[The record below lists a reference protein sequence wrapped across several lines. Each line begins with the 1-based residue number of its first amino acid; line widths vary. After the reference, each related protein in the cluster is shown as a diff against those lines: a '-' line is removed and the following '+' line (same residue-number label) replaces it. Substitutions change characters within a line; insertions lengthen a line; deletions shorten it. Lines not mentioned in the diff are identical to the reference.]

1 MAIKDT
7 PKGLPDS
14 ALDFPRVIDDV
25 GQEYDPTEP
34 PKATLTKEDQEA
46 VDTQD
51 IVRYMEYKYPEMTA
65 EFLTIQQEQ
74 YELFLRKQHDYGPQN
89 VAVGSLLK
97 TKEDIKLSLL
107 GLWFRIQDKTER
119 IKTLLMREDGNS
131 VQDEPVVDSFNDISV
146 YGIMAQ
152 VVSRGKWAK

>member
-1 MAIKDT
+1 MKVIKDN
-7 PKGLPDS
+7 
-14 ALDFPRVIDDV
+14 PRSESE
-25 GQEYDPTEP
+25 EYDVIE
-34 PKATLTKEDQEA
+34 K
-46 VDTQD
+46 
-51 IVRYMEYKYPEMTA
+51 MEEEWPEMTQ
-65 EFLTIQQEQ
+65 EFKKIQREQ
-74 YELFLRKQHDYGPQN
+74 YELFLHKQHDYGPQN

-119 IKTLLMREDGNS
+119 IKTLLMRDDGNS
-131 VQDEPVVDSFNDISV
+131 VQDEPVVDSYNDISV

>member
-1 MAIKDT
+1 MIKDT

-14 ALDFPRVIDDV
+14 ALDFEREI
-25 GQEYDPTEP
+25 
-34 PKATLTKEDQEA
+34 PKATLTKEDQEM

-51 IVRYMEYKYPEMTA
+51 VVGYMEKKYPEMTK
-65 EFLTIQQEQ
+65 EFRQIQREQ

-119 IKTLLMREDGNS
+119 IKTLLMRDDGNS
-131 VQDEPVVDSFNDISV
+131 VADEPVVDSYNDISV

>member
-1 MAIKDT
+1 MIKDS

-14 ALDFPRVIDDV
+14 ALDFKREI
-25 GQEYDPTEP
+25 

-51 IVRYMEYKYPEMTA
+51 IVRYMERKYPEMTA
-65 EFLTIQQEQ
+65 EFLQIQSEQ

-119 IKTLLMREDGNS
+119 IKTLLMRDDGNS
-131 VQDEPVVDSFNDISV
+131 VQDEPVVDSYNDISV

>member
-7 PKGLPDS
+7 PKGQPDS

-34 PKATLTKEDQEA
+34 PRATLTKEDQEA

-51 IVRYMEYKYPEMTA
+51 IVKYMEHKYPEMTT

>member
-1 MAIKDT
+1 MIKDT

-14 ALDFPRVIDDV
+14 ALDFKREI
-25 GQEYDPTEP
+25 

-51 IVRYMEYKYPEMTA
+51 IVRYMENKYPEMTQ
-65 EFLTIQQEQ
+65 EFRTIQQEQ
-74 YELFLRKQHDYGPQN
+74 YELFLHKQHDYGPQN

-119 IKTLLMREDGNS
+119 IKTLLMRDDGNS

>member
-7 PKGLPDS
+7 PKGQPDS
-14 ALDFPRVIDDV
+14 ALDFPRVIDDI

-34 PKATLTKEDQEA
+34 PRATLTKEDQEA

-51 IVRYMEYKYPEMTA
+51 IVKYMEHKYPEMTT

>member
-1 MAIKDT
+1 MAIKDAPT
-7 PKGLPDS
+7 K
-14 ALDFPRVIDDV
+14 VIDDF
-25 GQEYDPTEP
+25 GQEYDPTEIP
-34 PKATLTKEDQEA
+34 RATLTKEDQEA

-51 IVRYMEYKYPEMTA
+51 IVKYMEHKYPEMTA
-65 EFLTIQQEQ
+65 EFLQIQSEQ

-119 IKTLLMREDGNS
+119 IKTLLMRDDGNS
-131 VQDEPVVDSFNDISV
+131 VQDEPVVDSYNDISV

>member
-1 MAIKDT
+1 MKDKVIKDNPT
-7 PKGLPDS
+7 
-14 ALDFPRVIDDV
+14 FVIDDV
-25 GQEYDPTEP
+25 GQEYDPTQGMP
-34 PKATLTKEDQEA
+34 VDVAYGNANGDED
-46 VDTQD
+46 V
-51 IVRYMEYKYPEMTA
+51 VGYMENKYPEMTK
-65 EFLTIQQEQ
+65 EFRTIQQEQ
-74 YELFLRKQHDYGPQN
+74 YELFLHKQHDYGPQN

-119 IKTLLMREDGNS
+119 IKTLLMRDDGNS
-131 VQDEPVVDSFNDISV
+131 VQDEPVVDSYNDISV

>member
-1 MAIKDT
+1 MTIKDT

-14 ALDFPRVIDDV
+14 ALDFPREVDDDV
-25 GQEYDPTEP
+25 VG
-34 PKATLTKEDQEA
+34 
-46 VDTQD
+46 
-51 IVRYMEYKYPEMTA
+51 YMEKKYPEMTK
-65 EFLTIQQEQ
+65 EFRQIQREQ

-119 IKTLLMREDGNS
+119 IKTLLMRDDGNS
-131 VQDEPVVDSFNDISV
+131 VQDEPVVDSYNDISV

-152 VVSRGKWAK
+152 VVARGKWAK

>member
-1 MAIKDT
+1 MMAIKDAPT
-7 PKGLPDS
+7 K
-14 ALDFPRVIDDV
+14 VIDDF
-25 GQEYDPTEP
+25 GQEYDPTEI
-34 PKATLTKEDQEA
+34 PKATLTKEEQEI

-51 IVRYMEYKYPEMTA
+51 IVRYMEHKYPEMTA
-65 EFLTIQQEQ
+65 EFLQIQSEQ

-119 IKTLLMREDGNS
+119 IKTLLMRGDGNS

>member
-1 MAIKDT
+1 MEIKDT
-7 PKGLPDS
+7 PKGQPDS
-14 ALDFPRVIDDV
+14 ALDFPRVVDDV
-25 GQEYDPTEP
+25 GQEYDPT
-34 PKATLTKEDQEA
+34 D
-46 VDTQD
+46 VQD
-51 IVRYMEYKYPEMTA
+51 DVISYMENKYPEMTQ
-65 EFLTIQQEQ
+65 EFRTIQQEQ
-74 YELFLRKQHDYGPQN
+74 YELFLHKQHDYGPQI

-119 IKTLLMREDGNS
+119 IKTLLMRDDKNS
-131 VQDEPVVDSFNDISV
+131 VQDEPVVDSYNDISV

>member
-1 MAIKDT
+1 MAIKDAPT
-7 PKGLPDS
+7 K
-14 ALDFPRVIDDV
+14 VIDDV
-25 GQEYDPTEP
+25 GQEYDPTQGMPVEI
-34 PKATLTKEDQEA
+34 AYGNANGDDD
-46 VDTQD
+46 V
-51 IVRYMEYKYPEMTA
+51 IGYMENKYPEMTK
-65 EFLTIQQEQ
+65 EFRTIQKEQ
-74 YELFLRKQHDYGPQN
+74 YELFLHKQHDYGPQN

-119 IKTLLMREDGNS
+119 IKTLLMRDDGNS
-131 VQDEPVVDSFNDISV
+131 VQDEPVVDSYNDISV

>member
-1 MAIKDT
+1 MMATKDSFMMIKDT
-7 PKGLPDS
+7 PKGMS
-14 ALDFPRVIDDV
+14 ADVAYGNANGDDDV
-25 GQEYDPTEP
+25 IG
-34 PKATLTKEDQEA
+34 
-46 VDTQD
+46 
-51 IVRYMEYKYPEMTA
+51 YMENKYPEMTK
-65 EFLTIQQEQ
+65 EFRTIQQEQ
-74 YELFLRKQHDYGPQN
+74 YELFLHKQHDYGPQN

-119 IKTLLMREDGNS
+119 IKTLLMRDDKNS
-131 VQDEPVVDSFNDISV
+131 VQDEPVVDSYNDISV

>member
-1 MAIKDT
+1 MTIKDT

-14 ALDFPRVIDDV
+14 ALDFPREVDDDV
-25 GQEYDPTEP
+25 VG
-34 PKATLTKEDQEA
+34 
-46 VDTQD
+46 
-51 IVRYMEYKYPEMTA
+51 YMEKKYPEITK
-65 EFLTIQQEQ
+65 EFRQIQREQ

-119 IKTLLMREDGNS
+119 IKTLLMRDDGNS
-131 VQDEPVVDSFNDISV
+131 VQDEPVVDSYNDISV

>member
-7 PKGLPDS
+7 PKGMP
-14 ALDFPRVIDDV
+14 VDV
-25 GQEYDPTEP
+25 AYGNANGDN
-34 PKATLTKEDQEA
+34 D
-46 VDTQD
+46 V
-51 IVRYMEYKYPEMTA
+51 VGYMENTYPEMTQ
-65 EFLTIQQEQ
+65 EFKNIQREQ
-74 YELFLRKQHDYGPQN
+74 YELFCRKQFDYGPQN
-89 VAVGSLLK
+89 IAVGTILK

-119 IKTLLMREDGNS
+119 IKTLLMRDDGNS
-131 VQDEPVVDSFNDISV
+131 VQDEPVVDSYNDISV

>member
-1 MAIKDT
+1 MEIKDT
-7 PKGLPDS
+7 PKGQPDS
-14 ALDFPRVIDDV
+14 ALDFPRVVDDV

-34 PKATLTKEDQEA
+34 IID
-46 VDTQD
+46 V
-51 IVRYMEYKYPEMTA
+51 VSYMENKYPEMTK
-65 EFLTIQQEQ
+65 EFRTIQKEQ
-74 YELFLRKQHDYGPQN
+74 YELFLHKQHDYGPQN

-119 IKTLLMREDGNS
+119 IKTLLMRDDGNS
-131 VQDEPVVDSFNDISV
+131 VQDEPVVDSYNDISV

>member
-7 PKGLPDS
+7 PKGQPDS

-51 IVRYMEYKYPEMTA
+51 IVRYMEHKYPEMTT
-65 EFLTIQQEQ
+65 EFLKIQSEQ